1 MPLKRLFTFDQ
12 LPPDVQKKALERQ
25 GTCAHRIFTHPRE
38 HLVGAEG
45 TFCHEGSRGFVENRV
60 CIECGVN
67 RGIYYTSVW
76 KDGVPYE
83 LKYGETLRM
92 GVLKLLT
99 ELGDKYLSSLP
110 DEEAREVEAP
120 SSVSAGS
127 LPSASPVVDFSA
139 PPEMA
144 KVGA

>member
-83 LKYGETLRM
+83 LKYGETLRSK
-92 GVLKLLT
+92 GLIAPRLASVAVGGCVVLAAF
-99 ELGDKYLSSLP
+99 D
-110 DEEAREVEAP
+110 
-120 SSVSAGS
+120 AG
-127 LPSASPVVDFSA
+127 
-139 PPEMA
+139 
-144 KVGA
+144 

>member
-1 MPLKRLFTFDQ
+1 M
-12 LPPDVQKKALERQ
+12 
-25 GTCAHRIFTHPRE
+25 
-38 HLVGAEG
+38 
-45 TFCHEGSRGFVENRV
+45 S
-60 CIECGVN
+60 
-67 RGIYYTSVW
+67 
-76 KDGVPYE
+76 E
-83 LKYGETLRM
+83 LM
-92 GVLKLLT
+92 GMLKLLT